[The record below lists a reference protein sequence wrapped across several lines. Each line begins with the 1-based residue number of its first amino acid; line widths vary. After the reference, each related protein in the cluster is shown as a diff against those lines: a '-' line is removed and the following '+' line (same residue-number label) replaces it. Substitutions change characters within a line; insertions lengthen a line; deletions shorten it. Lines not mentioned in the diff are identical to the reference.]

1 MNFSNSGHDIQ
12 SAVIEQVTKKSFVEY
27 LNENIFGPLQMDHTQ
42 VTNLLSRPHPQ
53 GYQAMMAQI

>member
-53 GYQAMMAQI
+53 GY